1 MILPVTDIKILIAYF
16 SRRGK
21 NYMDG
26 KVVTLEVGNTEVLAH
41 KIQQL
46 MGGDLFEI
54 RTLQEYP
61 EEYIDTTRVARNEL
75 RTNARPELAE
85 YVKNMEDYDVVYL
98 GYPNWWGTFPMAVC
112 TFLESADFS
121 GKTIIPFCT
130 HEGSGMCGERNIH
143 KLCPTAQVEKGLAIA
158 GSRVKEALSGC
169 KTYYRH
175 CHTGWKSCLSR
186 QATGGMASENDIVI

>member
-130 HEGSGMCGERNIH
+130 HEGSGIGYSEQDLQKICPGA
-143 KLCPTAQVEKGLAIA
+143 KLITGIAIR
-158 GSRVKEALSGC
+158 GGRVASAD
-169 KTYYRH
+169 
-175 CHTGWKSCLSR
+175 R
-186 QATGGMASENDIVI
+186 QLEEWLQKMTL